1 MARPPKAREPLKQA
15 ALELFVERSVH
26 GTGIREIAKHAGCS
40 EAALYRHWAN
50 KEALVAALFQEHM
63 GDVRELLEAAI
74 AKETTLEAK
83 VRGACRAA
91 YKLYDEHPQVFR
103 FVLLVQHELA
113 KSIPPDLR
121 MPQDVVTDLVRDAA
135 TKNEIPKPAKGEEF
149 LLAAAVIGIFLETA
163 IFVLYNRVPGPLS
176 RYVEP
181 VTQSA
186 MRVLRAKT

>member
-50 KEALVAALFQEHM
+50 KEALVTALFQEHM
-63 GDVRELLEAAI
+63 TDVRELLESAI
-74 AKETTLEAK
+74 AKEITLEAK
-83 VRGACRAA
+83 VRAACRAA

-113 KSIPPDLR
+113 KSIPPDMR
-121 MPQDVVTDLVRDAA
+121 MPQDVVADLVRDAA
-135 TKNEIPKPAKGEEF
+135 AKGEIPKPTKGEEF
-149 LLAAAVIGIFLETA
+149 LHAAAVIGIFLETA
-163 IFVLYNRVPGPLS
+163 VYVLYERVPGPLS

-181 VTQSA
+181 VTQSCL
-186 MRVLRAKT
+186 RVLRAK